1 MKLAFFPG
9 CKIPSVLP
17 EYGLATRAVLRR
29 LDVEL
34 IEPEFN
40 CCGYTQRHL
49 HFDAF
54 LLMAG
59 RNLALAE
66 ARGLDILTPCKC
78 CYGSLRHAAHF
89 LRSHPIATVINRQ
102 LRAEGLCWTGKIE
115 VKHLL
120 PLLARD
126 LGYEAVARC
135 VTTPHKGLRVAAH
148 YGCHALRPS
157 DVMQFDNPLAPT
169 IFERLVEL
177 TGASAVDWPR
187 RLDCCGQPLLESN
200 EHLSLRLMQTK
211 VADARQAGA
220 DTLCTACTYCQVQF
234 GQVQRSL
241 GAALIPQPLPSVLFP
256 QLLGLSM
263 GLEPEELGL
272 SDALRKPPERGRFG

>member
-1 MKLAFFPG
+1 M
-9 CKIPSVLP
+9 
-17 EYGLATRAVLRR
+17 
-29 LDVEL
+29 
-34 IEPEFN
+34 
-40 CCGYTQRHL
+40 
-49 HFDAF
+49 
-54 LLMAG
+54 
-59 RNLALAE
+59 
-66 ARGLDILTPCKC
+66 
-78 CYGSLRHAAHF
+78 
-89 LRSHPIATVINRQ
+89 
-102 LRAEGLCWTGKIE
+102 
-115 VKHLL
+115 
-120 PLLARD
+120 
-126 LGYEAVARC
+126 
-135 VTTPHKGLRVAAH
+135 AAH

-234 GQVQRSL
+234 GQVQHSL
-241 GAALIPQPLPSVLFP
+241 GAALIPEPLPSVLFP

-263 GLEPEELGL
+263 GLPPEDLGL
-272 SDALRKPPERGRFG
+272 SGNLTG

>member
-9 CKIPSVLP
+9 CKILSAMP
-17 EYGLATRAVLRR
+17 EYGLASRAVLRR

-34 IEPEFN
+34 AEPEFS
-40 CCGYTQRHL
+40 CCGNTQRNL

-54 LLMAG
+54 LLLAG
-59 RNLALAE
+59 RNLAIAE
-66 ARGLDILTPCKC
+66 AAGLDILTPCKC

-89 LRSHPIATVINRQ
+89 LRLHPIATLISKQ
-102 LRAEGLCWTGKIE
+102 LRAEGLSYTGKAE

-120 PLLARD
+120 PFLARD
-126 LGYEAVARC
+126 LGHEAVARC
-135 VTTPHKGLRVAAH
+135 ITTPHKGLEVAAH

-169 IFERLVEL
+169 IFERLIEL
-177 TGASAVDWPR
+177 TGASTVDWPR
-187 RLDCCGQPLLESN
+187 RLDCCGNPLLETN
-200 EHLSLRLMQTK
+200 EHLSLRMLRTK

-220 DTLCTACTYCQVQF
+220 DTLCAACTHCQVQF
-234 GQVQRSL
+234 GQVQRGA
-241 GAALIPQPLPSVLFP
+241 GAALIREPMPSILFP

-263 GLEPEELGL
+263 GLAPEELGL
-272 SDALRKPPERGRFG
+272 NDKFGY